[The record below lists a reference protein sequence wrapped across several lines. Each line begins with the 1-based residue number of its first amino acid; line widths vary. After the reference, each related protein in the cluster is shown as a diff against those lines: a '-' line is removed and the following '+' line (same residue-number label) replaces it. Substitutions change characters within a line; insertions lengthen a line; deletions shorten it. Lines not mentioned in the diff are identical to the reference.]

1 MNNDKKLVLRA
12 DNSKPIAFETLRIY
26 PETAK
31 IINDL
36 VAETGITKVK
46 LVHQMIAYAAENVEI
61 VGEEAE

>member
-1 MNNDKKLVLRA
+1 MPEKLKLHAENR
-12 DNSKPIAFETLRIY
+12 KPIAFDTLKVY

-46 LVHQMIAYAAENVEI
+46 LIHQLIAYAAENAEI
-61 VGEEAE
+61 IDEKEV

>member
-1 MNNDKKLVLRA
+1 MPEKLKLHAENR
-12 DNSKPIAFETLRIY
+12 KPIAFETMRIY

-46 LVHQMIAYAAENVEI
+46 LIHQLISYAAENAEI
-61 VGEEAE
+61 IDEREV

>member
-1 MNNDKKLVLRA
+1 MPEKLKLHAENR
-12 DNSKPIAFETLRIY
+12 KPIAFDTLKVY

-46 LVHQMIAYAAENVEI
+46 LIHKLIAYAAENAEI
-61 VGEEAE
+61 IDEKEV

>member
-1 MNNDKKLVLRA
+1 MPEKLQLHA
-12 DNSKPIAFETLRIY
+12 ETKKPIAFDTLKVY

-46 LVHQMIAYAAENVEI
+46 LIHQLIAYAAENAEI
-61 VGEEAE
+61 IDESEV

>member
-1 MNNDKKLVLRA
+1 MPEKLKLRSENKKPLVF
-12 DNSKPIAFETLRIY
+12 DTLKIY

-46 LVHQMIAYAAENVEI
+46 LVHQLIAYAAENAEI
-61 VGEEAE
+61 ISEDE

>member
-1 MNNDKKLVLRA
+1 MPEKLKLHAENR
-12 DNSKPIAFETLRIY
+12 KPIAFETMRIY

-46 LVHQMIAYAAENVEI
+46 LIHQLIAYAAENAVI
-61 VGEEAE
+61 EEAQEEV

>member
-36 VAETGITKVK
+36 VAETGITTVK
-46 LVHQMIAYAAENVEI
+46 LVH
-61 VGEEAE
+61 